1 MLERFDKLPF
11 KNKVAFVDKI
21 YPQFKST
28 CYLSG
33 FSKVKGV
40 KNIYA
45 TQYLDG
51 RRYIDQFDYVSFIN
65 QLNQLWTKGGRD
77 TPVYGYFIASSNL

>member
-40 KNIYA
+40 KNIYVSDE
-45 TQYLDG
+45 QG
-51 RRYIDQFDYVSFIN
+51 RKTVMVQPGCS
-65 QLNQLWTKGGRD
+65 
-77 TPVYGYFIASSNL
+77 

>member
-33 FSKVKGV
+33 FSMQNVL
-40 KNIYA
+40 
-45 TQYLDG
+45 YLM
-51 RRYIDQFDYVSFIN
+51 
-65 QLNQLWTKGGRD
+65 
-77 TPVYGYFIASSNL
+77 